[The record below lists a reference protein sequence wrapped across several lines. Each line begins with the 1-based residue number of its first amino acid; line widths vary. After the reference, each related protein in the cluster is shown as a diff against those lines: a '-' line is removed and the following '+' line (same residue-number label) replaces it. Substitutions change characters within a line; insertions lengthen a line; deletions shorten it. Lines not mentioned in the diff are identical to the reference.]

1 MQKWYV
7 RVSFLP
13 FPLHPRFDRSL
24 TSLQDLDRSL
34 KSSCEDLI
42 TYATLASTA
51 PTRTFLLQA
60 SSFLAGSASGTKDL
74 SSQPWATPEK
84 VLEVQEKVKKS
95 VRYELKQWLGQLR
108 MYLEDR
114 KAVEVLIPPTQV
126 NPCLSISSL
135 SITSELTRSLSSAV
149 LHCGRVPPVP

>member
-1 MQKWYV
+1 MRKSYV

-13 FPLHPRFDRSL
+13 SPFHVRPDCSFA
-24 TSLQDLDRSL
+24 SLQDLDRSL

-51 PTRTFLLQA
+51 PTRAFLLQA
-60 SSFLAGSASGTKDL
+60 SSYLAGSAPGTKDL

-95 VRYELKQWLGQLR
+95 VRHELKQWLGQLR

-126 NPCLSISSL
+126 GLHLSVSL
-135 SITSELTRSLSSAV
+135 FPSL
-149 LHCGRVPPVP
+149 LN